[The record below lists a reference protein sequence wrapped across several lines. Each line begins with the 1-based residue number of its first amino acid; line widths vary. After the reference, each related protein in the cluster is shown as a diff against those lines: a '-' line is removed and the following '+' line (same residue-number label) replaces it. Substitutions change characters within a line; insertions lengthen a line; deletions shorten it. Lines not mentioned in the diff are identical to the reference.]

1 MNKRL
6 IAALT
11 FGVSLWGAA
20 ITRQDF
26 RAGRSRF
33 WLSGGIN
40 MFEARRDANPAWFWA
55 FTAINAV
62 LIGALLAVSTLMF
75 FVP

>member
-6 IAALT
+6 AGAMA
-11 FGVSLWGAA
+11 FAVCLWGAA
-20 ITRQDF
+20 ITRRDF

-40 MFEARRDANPAWFWA
+40 MFEASREQDPAWFWA

-62 LIGALLAVSTLMF
+62 LIAGLLAVSALLVI
-75 FVP
+75 VP